1 MSSWWQREITGDQ
14 QEYHLHKTHVSNSH
28 FFANKKISTVSSQ
41 NAYFT
46 PLLSS
51 ITGDTFILDT
61 GYFTSYSYS
70 KVQFFWKS
78 SYRTFFFAA
87 LQKQII
93 SYNVLGAGATVACKM
108 AVLRLLLL
116 LKWSASKS
124 VMQTLPA
131 VSVPSFNHKL
141 MRKHKPEWELE
152 IHTSLS
158 GHTLL
163 IIIMPGSKENQIDL
177 SGLS

>member
-1 MSSWWQREITGDQ
+1 M
-14 QEYHLHKTHVSNSH
+14 
-28 FFANKKISTVSSQ
+28 SSQ

-46 PLLSS
+46 PLFSS

-70 KVQFFWKS
+70 KVQFFWKVPAGLF
-78 SYRTFFFAA
+78 SYFAA

-131 VSVPSFNHKL
+131 VTVPSFSHKL